1 MSAYSNVQDETMGGL
16 TDSST
21 YYGIAGLVVGGVLGT
36 ALTMV
41 PVVGTTG
48 ILRTLATVGLGG
60 WLVGT
65 ADGTDWGRG
74 KLFAGSAL
82 LLSAITQV
90 ATGRTFNAPN
100 LPQSGSGSI
109 IGQETPHSSYSDIK
123 NAEDAME
130 FGETLPSAPWMAG
143 PMTEDMQA
151 RQVALEGD
159 PMQSQVV
166 PAPLGH
172 GVAQWYAEDTV
183 EYEVGAGTEVD
194 PMAPLGS
201 NTPFLDQVTP
211 LAPSGGVT
219 QDLGGS
225 TPEPSTQTSPIEQDV
240 GDYVASVD
248 TMGWRAMN
256 MNKASMFITSKYPG
270 GNPPISYGAEGIMLP
285 AGGLAMQ
292 ADTLGSMPDTLGSY
306 YKPGT
311 TATPEAYIMGSH
323 IQSYSNQATMN
334 LGAENHTSSV
344 SRHVS
349 KAEGQ
354 GSVIGQ

>member
-1 MSAYSNVQDETMGGL
+1 VNNMAAYSNVQNETVGGL

-36 ALTMV
+36 GLTMI
-41 PVVGTTG
+41 PVVGTIG
-48 ILRTLATVGLGG
+48 ILRTLLTIGLGG
-60 WLVGT
+60 WLIGT
-65 ADGTDWGRG
+65 ADATDFGRG

-90 ATGRTFNAPN
+90 ASGSTFNAPN

-109 IGQETPHSSYSDIK
+109 IGQETPHASYSDIK
-123 NAEDAME
+123 NAE
-130 FGETLPSAPWMAG
+130 GETLPNAPWMAG
-143 PMTEDMQA
+143 PMTADMQD
-151 RQVALEGD
+151 RQIALEAD
-159 PMQSQVV
+159 PMASEVV

-172 GVAQWYAEDTV
+172 GVTQYYAEEDI
-183 EYEVGAGTEVD
+183 EYVVGAGTNVD

-240 GDYVASVD
+240 GDFVASVD

-256 MNKASMFITSKYPG
+256 LNKASMFITSKYPG
-270 GNPPISYGAEGIMLP
+270 GNPPISYGADQIMLP

-292 ADTLGSMPDTLGSY
+292 ADTLGSMPDVLGSY
-306 YKPGT
+306 HAPGT
-311 TATPEAYIMGSH
+311 TATPEAYILGSH
-323 IQSYSNQATMN
+323 TQSYSNQATMN
-334 LGAENHTSSV
+334 LGAENHRTTL
-344 SRHVS
+344 SRHVY

>member
-1 MSAYSNVQDETMGGL
+1 MAIYSNVQDETMGGL

-36 ALTMV
+36 GLTLI

-48 ILRTLATVGLGG
+48 VLRTLATVGLGG

-65 ADGTDWGRG
+65 ADASDWGRG

-90 ATGRTFNAPN
+90 ASGRTFNAPN

-123 NAEDAME
+123 NAEDVME
-130 FGETLPSAPWMAG
+130 FGETLPNAPWMAG
-143 PMTEDMQA
+143 PMTSDMQA
-151 RQVALEGD
+151 RQIALEGD
-159 PMQSQVV
+159 PMASEVV

-172 GVAQWYAEDTV
+172 GVTQYYAEDTI
-183 EYEVGAGTEVD
+183 EYEVGAGTNVD

-211 LAPSGGVT
+211 LAPTGGVT

-240 GDYVASVD
+240 GDFVASVD

-256 MNKASMFITSKYPG
+256 MNKESMFITSKYPG
-270 GNPPISYGAEGIMLP
+270 GNPPISYGAEGITLP
-285 AGGLAMQ
+285 AGGLAIQ
-292 ADTLGSMPDTLGSY
+292 GDTLGSMPDTLGSY
-306 YKPGT
+306 YRPGT
-311 TATPEAYIMGSH
+311 TATPEAFILGSH
-323 IQSYSNQATMN
+323 TQSYSNQATMN
-334 LGAENHTSSV
+334 LGSETQTSSV
-344 SRHVS
+344 SRHVY

>member
-1 MSAYSNVQDETMGGL
+1 MTAYSTVQNETIGGL
-16 TDSST
+16 TNSST

-36 ALTMV
+36 GLTML
-41 PVVGTTG
+41 PVVGNIG
-48 ILRTLATVGLGG
+48 ILRTLLTVGLGG
-60 WLVGT
+60 WLIGT
-65 ADGTDWGRG
+65 ADATDFGRG

-90 ATGRTFNAPN
+90 VSGSTFNAPN

-123 NAEDAME
+123 NAE
-130 FGETLPSAPWMAG
+130 GETLPNAPWMAG
-143 PMTEDMQA
+143 PMTADMQD
-151 RQVALEGD
+151 RQIELEAD
-159 PMQSQVV
+159 PLASQVV

-172 GVAQWYAEDTV
+172 GVTQYYAEDDI
-183 EYEVGAGTEVD
+183 EYEVGAGTNIN

-240 GDYVASVD
+240 GDFVASVD

-292 ADTLGSMPDTLGSY
+292 ADTGSMPDTLGSY

-311 TATPEAYIMGSH
+311 TADPEAYILGSH
-323 IQSYSNQATMN
+323 TQSYSNQATMN
-334 LGAENHTSSV
+334 LGAENHTSTL

-349 KAEGQ
+349 EAEGQ